1 MTGVYPDVDGL
12 PLGSRWYTRGYG
24 PERIATLRGLR
35 TGSVTKGRRVYVFAI
50 IESPPDS
57 GQISELKA
65 DDFVNA
71 WCRS

>member
-1 MTGVYPDVDGL
+1 MNERYPDVNGL

-24 PERIATLRGLR
+24 PERQATLRGLR
-35 TGSVTKGRRVYVFAI
+35 TGSVAKGRRVYVFAI

-57 GQISELKA
+57 GIVTELKA

-71 WCRS
+71 WVRS